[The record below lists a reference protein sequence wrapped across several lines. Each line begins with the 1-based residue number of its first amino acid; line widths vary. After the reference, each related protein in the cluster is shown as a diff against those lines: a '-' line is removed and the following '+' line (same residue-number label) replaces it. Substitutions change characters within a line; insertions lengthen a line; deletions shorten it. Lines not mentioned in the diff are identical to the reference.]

1 MSDKYKKG
9 QIIIIIVLALVT
21 VFGIIAVHHQ
31 SKEIDDLKNQKQ
43 HIKVPD
49 KRYVDDKTSQKDV
62 KVYQDKVEYKLH
74 RFLRNDLKEG
84 VFNYDNSGVNVIR
97 TLFSPTGVPPVSEKQ
112 SQKAFVKHYSQFDYD
127 IKNTFIDKGA
137 DGSADVYCQIETT
150 FKKHKVNQ
158 DYNVIMLHFDKD
170 GNITGGKLYAEQ

>member
-62 KVYQDKVEYKLH
+62 KVYQDKVEDKLH
-74 RFLRNDLKEG
+74 
-84 VFNYDNSGVNVIR
+84 
-97 TLFSPTGVPPVSEKQ
+97 
-112 SQKAFVKHYSQFDYD
+112 HYYH
-127 IKNTFIDKGA
+127 N
-137 DGSADVYCQIETT
+137 
-150 FKKHKVNQ
+150 
-158 DYNVIMLHFDKD
+158 
-170 GNITGGKLYAEQ
+170 